1 MKQKQ
6 FPLTTVVTCLWTTYK
21 QRRASLVLSCCLELS
36 HPDPSPPPPAPC
48 PRHSHNEG
56 PGIPQK
62 AGRVLG
68 VAVKDLSAEHQKEA
82 PRYAVCVGTERFV
95 DATRRFD
102 SQTRFFQRQTEKRET
117 ASAYSEKRNYHN
129 LETLCE
135 YLCVC
140 GREAKKDEWFPL
152 MPSFQ

>member
-95 DATRRFD
+95 DATVSFSDPFLPETDRKKRNGFCL
-102 SQTRFFQRQTEKRET
+102 QRET
-117 ASAYSEKRNYHN
+117 QLPQPGN
-129 LETLCE
+129 
-135 YLCVC
+135 
-140 GREAKKDEWFPL
+140 PL
-152 MPSFQ
+152 